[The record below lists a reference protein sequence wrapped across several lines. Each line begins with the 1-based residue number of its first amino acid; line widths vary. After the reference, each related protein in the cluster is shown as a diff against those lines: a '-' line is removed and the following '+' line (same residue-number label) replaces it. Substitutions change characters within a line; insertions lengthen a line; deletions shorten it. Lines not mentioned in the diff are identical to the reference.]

1 MSKPRILPRNPYQT
15 VSGPPSEVIGK
26 SILRLLRSG
35 SDLPV
40 YRSVYLSHGMVKKL
54 LGIIYHC
61 NRVKGLADCLMKGPE
76 IEWEFLEG
84 FEMETDDLIDRVL
97 VRLRED
103 YPAMT
108 GPLTEKLIERVND
121 AVSCEGMETF
131 TRQFVKSEPETSAD
145 FQNRG
150 NARDQEGD
158 HEGAIQDYTR
168 AIEMEPSEVIY
179 RLARAR
185 CRYKHRG
192 ELELALIDVTG
203 AVELCRIRR
212 PLLDLDP
219 HLLRAEIQAH
229 LGYFEESISSLEEFA
244 AVVADLI
251 ATAEWDDAGMG
262 DFSNGSRVNGE
273 WILDEVERGLEQ
285 AREIRHQLWGK
296 ALKMDQALQLEKTL
310 KDLRGKF

>member
-1 MSKPRILPRNPYQT
+1 MTKPRILPRNPYQK
-15 VSGPPSEVIGK
+15 VSGPTSEVIGK
-26 SILRLLRSG
+26 SVLRLLRSG
-35 SDLPV
+35 SELPV

-61 NRVKGLADCLMKGPE
+61 NRVNGLADCLMKGPE
-76 IEWEFLEG
+76 IEWEFLAG
-84 FEMETDDLIDRVL
+84 FEMETDDLIERVI

-108 GPLTEKLIERVND
+108 GQLAEKLIERIND
-121 AVSCEGMETF
+121 AVSFEGIESF
-131 TRQFVKSEPETSAD
+131 TKQFVKSDPETSSD

-150 NARDQEGD
+150 NARDQAGD

-185 CRYKHRG
+185 CRYKHKG

-203 AVELCRIRR
+203 AVELCRMKR
-212 PLLDLDP
+212 PLLDFAP

-229 LGYFEESISSLEEFA
+229 LGHLDESISSLEEFA

-251 ATAEWDDAGMG
+251 AQAEWDETGMG

-285 AREIRHQLWGK
+285 AREIRHQLRGR
-296 ALKMDQALQLEKTL
+296 ALKVDRARQLERTL
-310 KDLRGKF
+310 KILKDKF